1 MIVGKYMSGSEKK
14 LIGEVVNYLT
24 KIGVA
29 IVDLTDTLVKGDSI
43 QIEGATTNFQQKVD
57 SMQIHHKVVEKAK
70 KGDSIGLKIIDR
82 CRKGDIVY
90 KLK

>member
-1 MIVGKYMSGSEKK
+1 MSGSEKK